1 MAPRSASGSDEPV
14 SAVASGKPGGGPDG
28 KPRRAPARHSDK
40 PSRARRVLT
49 PLATIAVLLVAWQAV
64 VSLGVVPNYLLPT
77 PVQVVQAL
85 VGDAA
90 LLAGHCVTTLGEAAA
105 GLALGVALGFV
116 FAVLMDR
123 FEWFY
128 LAFEPLMTISQTVP
142 TVAIAPLL
150 VLWLGYGAL
159 PKIVL
164 VVLSTFF
171 PITVSLAAGFRSV
184 DRDVVDLMRTMNA
197 SRWQIFWY
205 AKLPAAADQF
215 FSGLRIS
222 ATYAIVGAV
231 IAEWLGGNGG
241 LGVYMTRVRK
251 SFSYDRMFAV
261 IIVISALS
269 LGLMKLVE
277 LAQRLLMPWKRAEG
291 NSHES

>member
-1 MAPRSASGSDEPV
+1 MAARTEPT
-14 SAVASGKPGGGPDG
+14 
-28 KPRRAPARHSDK
+28 
-40 PSRARRVLT
+40 RARRIVT
-49 PLATIAVLLVAWQAV
+49 PLVTILALLAIWQAV
-64 VSLGVVPNYLLPT
+64 VSVGLVPNFLLPT

-85 VGDAA
+85 VEDAA
-90 LLAGHCVTTLGEAAA
+90 LLASHCVATLAEAAA
-105 GLALGVALGFV
+105 GLAVGVALGFA

-123 FEWFY
+123 FEGFY
-128 LAFEPLMTISQTVP
+128 LAFEPLMTISQTIP

-164 VVLSTFF
+164 VIISTFF
-171 PITVSLAAGFRSV
+171 PITVSLASGFRSV
-184 DRDVVDLMRTMNA
+184 DSDVIDLMRTMNA

-205 AKLPAAADQF
+205 AKLPAATEQF
-215 FSGLRIS
+215 FSGLKIS

-231 IAEWLGGNGG
+231 IAEWLGGNEG

-251 SFSYDRMFAV
+251 SFSYDRMFAA

-269 LGLMKLVE
+269 LALMRLVE
-277 LAQRLLMPWKRAEG
+277 LAQRACMPWKRAEG
-291 NSHES
+291 NNNDR

>member
-1 MAPRSASGSDEPV
+1 MAVRPE
-14 SAVASGKPGGGPDG
+14 
-28 KPRRAPARHSDK
+28 

-49 PLATIAVLLVAWQAV
+49 PLLTIAVLLALWQAV
-64 VSLGVVPNYLLPT
+64 VAVGLVPNFLLPT
-77 PVQVVQAL
+77 PVQVVEAL

-90 LLAGHCVTTLGEAAA
+90 LLAGHCVATLGEAAA
-105 GLALGVALGFV
+105 GLAAGVALGFA

-123 FEWFY
+123 FESFY
-128 LAFEPLMTISQTVP
+128 LAFEPLMTISQTIP

-159 PKIVL
+159 PKVVL
-164 VVLSTFF
+164 VIISTFF
-171 PITVSLAAGFRSV
+171 PITVSLVSGFRSV
-184 DRDVVDLMRTMNA
+184 DPDVVDLMRTMNA

-205 AKLPAAADQF
+205 AKLPAAAEQF
-215 FSGLRIS
+215 FSGLKIS

-231 IAEWLGGNGG
+231 IAEWLGGNEG

-251 SFSYDRMFAV
+251 SFSYDRMFAA

-277 LAQRLLMPWKRAEG
+277 LAQRACMPWKRAER
-291 NSHES
+291 NNNDR

>member
-1 MAPRSASGSDEPV
+1 MAA
-14 SAVASGKPGGGPDG
+14 
-28 KPRRAPARHSDK
+28 
-40 PSRARRVLT
+40 PSRARRVLA
-49 PLATIAVLLVAWQAV
+49 PALAIAGLLLLWEAAV
-64 VSLGVVPNYLLPT
+64 DLGIVPNFLLPT
-77 PVQVVQAL
+77 PVQVVMAL
-85 VGDAA
+85 VEDAP
-90 LLAGHCVTTLGEAAA
+90 LIAGHCAVTLAEAAA
-105 GLALGVALGFV
+105 GLALGVALGFA

-123 FEWFY
+123 FETFY
-128 LAFEPLMTISQTVP
+128 LAFEPLMTVSQTIP

-164 VVLSTFF
+164 VVVSTFF
-171 PITVSLAAGFRSV
+171 PITVSLVSGFRSV
-184 DRDVVDLMRTMNA
+184 DPDAIDLMRTMNA

-205 AKLPAAADQF
+205 AKLPAAAEQF

-231 IAEWLGGNGG
+231 IAEWLGGNVG

-251 SFSYDRMFAV
+251 SFSYDRLFAS
-261 IIVISALS
+261 IIVITALS

-277 LAQRLLMPWKRAEG
+277 LAQRACMPWKRAEG
-291 NSHES
+291 KHHDR

>member
-1 MAPRSASGSDEPV
+1 MARPV
-14 SAVASGKPGGGPDG
+14 D
-28 KPRRAPARHSDK
+28 RTE

-49 PLATIAVLLVAWQAV
+49 PLLAIVALLALWQAV
-64 VSLGVVPNYLLPT
+64 VVVGIVPNFLLPT

-85 VGDAA
+85 VEDAA
-90 LLAGHCVTTLGEAAA
+90 LLASHCVTTLAEAAA
-105 GLALGVALGFV
+105 GLAAGVALGFV

-123 FEWFY
+123 FESFY
-128 LAFEPLMTISQTVP
+128 LAFEPLMTISQTIP

-159 PKIVL
+159 PKVVL
-164 VVLSTFF
+164 VIISTFF
-171 PITVSLAAGFRSV
+171 PITVSLASGFRSV
-184 DRDVVDLMRTMNA
+184 DPDVIDLMRTMNA

-215 FSGLRIS
+215 FSGLKIS

-231 IAEWLGGNGG
+231 IAEWLGGNEG

-251 SFSYDRMFAV
+251 SFSYDRMFAA

-277 LAQRLLMPWKRAEG
+277 LAQRACMPWKRAER
-291 NSHES
+291 NNNER

>member
-1 MAPRSASGSDEPV
+1 MARPV
-14 SAVASGKPGGGPDG
+14 D
-28 KPRRAPARHSDK
+28 RTE

-49 PLATIAVLLVAWQAV
+49 PLLTIVALLALWQAV
-64 VSLGVVPNYLLPT
+64 VVVGIVPNFLLPT

-85 VGDAA
+85 VEDAA
-90 LLAGHCVTTLGEAAA
+90 LLASHCVTTLAEAAA
-105 GLALGVALGFV
+105 GLAAGVALGFV

-123 FEWFY
+123 FEGFY
-128 LAFEPLMTISQTVP
+128 LAFEPLMTISQTIP

-159 PKIVL
+159 PKVVL
-164 VVLSTFF
+164 VIISTFF
-171 PITVSLAAGFRSV
+171 PITVSLASGFRSV
-184 DRDVVDLMRTMNA
+184 DPDVIDLMRTMNA

-215 FSGLRIS
+215 FSGLKIS

-231 IAEWLGGNGG
+231 IAEWLGGNEG

-251 SFSYDRMFAV
+251 SFSYDRMFAS

-277 LAQRLLMPWKRAEG
+277 LAQRACMPWKRAER
-291 NSHES
+291 NNNER